1 MCSKSSIF
9 FYSKECPT
17 PPNPRVVKANSS
29 IWSNEGIYQV
39 PIEVEPKF
47 FPTSATSE
55 LNHQFPIISSTNSR
69 RTRQRET
76 GQKRQRHVSAMATS
90 DKRANNPSAVASTA
104 SEASSG
110 FADADLWQQQNKF
123 HAKDFEQD
131 HPFQEN
137 LVGIRSNSGNY
148 KRLASQ
154 PQPPQPQAGG
164 RPSSQHIYV
173 DMDSSTSSFSSV
185 SGAVDRPETPS
196 SGANAQCHTPR
207 SFVVSQ
213 C

>member
-1 MCSKSSIF
+1 M
-9 FYSKECPT
+9 
-17 PPNPRVVKANSS
+17 KANSS

-39 PIEVEPKF
+39 PIEVEHQF
-47 FPTSATSE
+47 FPTSATSM
-55 LNHQFPIISSTNSR
+55 LNHQCPVNSSTSSR

-76 GQKRQRHVSAMATS
+76 GQKRQRHVSAIAASAAS

-110 FADADLWQQQNKF
+110 FAADADLWQQQNKF

-131 HPFQEN
+131 HHPFQEN

-148 KRLASQ
+148 KRLASH
-154 PQPPQPQAGG
+154 QPPQPQAG
-164 RPSSQHIYV
+164 RPNSQHIYV

-185 SGAVDRPETPS
+185 SGALDAPETPS
-196 SGANAQCHTPR
+196 SGANAQCHTPQ

>member
-1 MCSKSSIF
+1 M
-9 FYSKECPT
+9 
-17 PPNPRVVKANSS
+17 
-29 IWSNEGIYQV
+29 
-39 PIEVEPKF
+39 PIEVEHQF
-47 FPTSATSE
+47 FPTSATSM
-55 LNHQFPIISSTNSR
+55 LNHQCTVNSSTSSR

-76 GQKRQRHVSAMATS
+76 GQKRQRHVSAIAASAAS

-104 SEASSG
+104 SEA
-110 FADADLWQQQNKF
+110 ADADLWQQQNKF

-131 HPFQEN
+131 HHPFQEN

-148 KRLASQ
+148 KRLASH
-154 PQPPQPQAGG
+154 QPPQPQAG
-164 RPSSQHIYV
+164 RPNSQHIYV

-185 SGAVDRPETPS
+185 SGALDAPETPS
-196 SGANAQCHTPR
+196 SGANAQCHTPQ